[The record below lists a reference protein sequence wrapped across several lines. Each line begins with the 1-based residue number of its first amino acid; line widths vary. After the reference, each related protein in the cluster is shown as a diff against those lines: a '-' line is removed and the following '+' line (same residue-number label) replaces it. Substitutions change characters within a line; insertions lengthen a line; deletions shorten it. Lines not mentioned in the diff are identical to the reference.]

1 MLTYTF
7 FPNNWYFSYSAQAID
22 SDLGNQQCHNIL
34 CGPIQLS
41 ENPRCPYKAA
51 QSLRRC
57 QHYISLSQL
66 CWRLCFHS
74 NSSQNFSLIFS
85 VPPGLECMKEQ
96 DLCNKIMATILENYN
111 TLFEVEHT
119 GSDNQSYENPTKLII
134 VKVSLIF
141 SFSGLLYVEWK
152 TFYLHHCFS

>member
-1 MLTYTF
+1 M
-7 FPNNWYFSYSAQAID
+7 
-22 SDLGNQQCHNIL
+22 
-34 CGPIQLS
+34 
-41 ENPRCPYKAA
+41 
-51 QSLRRC
+51 RRC
-57 QHYISLSQL
+57 QHISLSQL
-66 CWRLCFHS
+66 CWRFLCFHS
-74 NSSQNFSLIFS
+74 ISSQNFSLIFS

-119 GSDNQSYENPTKLII
+119 GSDNQSCENPTKLII

-152 TFYLHHCFS
+152 TFYLHHCFSWKFHLDITSGYYSYVYFILLMKPIFCMKCLLSNIYSSKIEE